1 MQCVVRLCAIAYTK
15 VIRESAPF
23 YIKIDD
29 DDCLRLKNILDSLRS
44 LKYIISDIKRSQKTR
59 LCRFPPHGYK
69 PNIHTHTHSHIHR
82 QNNSACFLAS
92 LNGKKYKTDKKM
104 RVCDGIRLYR
114 KRNENPL
121 NKTFKLPHTFEVR
134 YVPFHFSRYM
144 CVCAI

>member
-1 MQCVVRLCAIAYTK
+1 MCRSTMCNSIYIK

-69 PNIHTHTHSHIHR
+69 PNIHTQTQSHT
-82 QNNSACFLAS
+82 
-92 LNGKKYKTDKKM
+92 
-104 RVCDGIRLYR
+104 
-114 KRNENPL
+114 
-121 NKTFKLPHTFEVR
+121 
-134 YVPFHFSRYM
+134 
-144 CVCAI
+144 